1 MAQNQRCGKGFGWI
15 VSILDTSLSKKLKI
29 QYFFLSTKISWSD
42 VKLNF

>member
-29 QYFFLSTKISWSD
+29 QYFYFFPRKYLG
-42 VKLNF
+42 VM